1 MNVLAYRPQNPSIL
15 QTFKPYSMSAQKS
28 RAGSMFQFGIIFLL
42 VYMTTQMSFRY
53 FFPDRYGPEKG
64 IETVMLQA
72 TDKTVKGQHHPIL
85 VVKNRSEENLIL
97 EDRCP
102 MPPVKVWKVGEV
114 GNEATNI
121 ELVTDETVLP
131 CIALTSVPAGE
142 SVNIDLGP
150 WKYSL
155 FNEYGNYKVQLPVT
169 EHLEEATAQFSIFEV
184 GVATQLFRTFI
195 TKPLLNGLIFVA
207 SMTPGYNLGVAII
220 LLTIIVKLLLFIPT
234 QHAMEGQRKMQAVQ
248 PKMDAMKAK
257 YKDNPKKMQEE
268 TMKLWKENNVNPM
281 QSCLPMLIQFPIL
294 IGLFF
299 TIRDGSVLALSKH
312 LLYAPYQHLTW
323 DFGTQF
329 LGMDLTMP
337 NITVMPL
344 LLVVMQFYQMKL
356 SFAKNKKKE
365 EKNGKKKKKEAASQQ
380 EMQQKM
386 MMYGLPLMI
395 GFFAIQ
401 FPAAVSLYWAA
412 STVFAVGQQVYVNR
426 KG

>member
-1 MNVLAYRPQNPSIL
+1 
-15 QTFKPYSMSAQKS
+15 MSASKS

-64 IETVMLQA
+64 ISSVMLQA

-85 VVKNRSEENLIL
+85 VVKNRTETDLVL

-102 MPPVKVWKVGEV
+102 MPPVKVWKVGKV
-114 GNEATNI
+114 GNEESKI
-121 ELVTDETVLP
+121 ELTTEETALP
-131 CIALTSVPAGE
+131 CVALTEVKAGE
-142 SVNIDLGP
+142 TAQVDLGP

-155 FNEYGNYKVQLPVT
+155 FNEYGTYEVQLPIA
-169 EHLEEATAQFSIFEV
+169 ENLEQVTAQFSIYEV
-184 GVATQLFRTFI
+184 GVMTQLFRTFI

-220 LLTIIVKLLLFIPT
+220 LLTIIVKLILFMPT

-257 YKDNPKKMQEE
+257 YKDNPKKLQEE
-268 TMKLWKENNVNPM
+268 TMKLWKEHKVNPM

-299 TIRDGSVLALSKH
+299 TIRDGSILALSEH
-312 LLYAPYQHLTW
+312 LLYAPYQNLAW
-323 DFGTQF
+323 DFGTMF
-329 LGMDLTMP
+329 LGMDLKEP
-337 NITVMPL
+337 NVMVMPI
-344 LLVVMQFYQMKL
+344 LLVGMQFYQMKL
-356 SFAKNKKKE
+356 SFAMNKKKE
-365 EKNGKKKKKEAASQQ
+365 EKSGTKKKKETASQQ

-412 STVFAVGQQVYVNR
+412 STVFAIGQQVYVN
-426 KG
+426 KKS

>member
-1 MNVLAYRPQNPSIL
+1 
-15 QTFKPYSMSAQKS
+15 MSASTS

-42 VYMTTQMSFRY
+42 VYLITQMSFRY

-64 IETVMLQA
+64 ISAVMLQA
-72 TDKTVKGQHHPIL
+72 TDKTIKGQHHPIL
-85 VVKNRSEENLIL
+85 TIKNRTETDLVL

-102 MPPVKVWKVGEV
+102 MPPVKVWKVGNV
-114 GNEATNI
+114 GNEESKV
-121 ELVTDETVLP
+121 ELATDETALLCV
-131 CIALTSVPAGE
+131 ALTEVKAGE
-142 SVNIDLGP
+142 TVTIDLGP

-155 FNEYGNYKVQLPVT
+155 FGDFGSYEVQLPVT
-169 EHLEEATAQFSIFEV
+169 ENLEEATAQFSIYKV
-184 GVATQLFRTFI
+184 GVMTQLFRTFI

-207 SMTPGYNLGVAII
+207 SHTPGYNLGVAII
-220 LLTIIVKLLLFIPT
+220 LLTIIVKLMLFMPT

-257 YKDNPKKMQEE
+257 FKDNPKKLQEE
-268 TMKLWKENNVNPM
+268 TMKLWKEHKVNPM

-299 TIRDGSVLALSKH
+299 TIRDGSILALSEH
-312 LLYAPYQHLTW
+312 LLYAPYQNLTW

-329 LGMDLTMP
+329 LGMDLTLP
-337 NITVMPL
+337 NKTVMPI
-344 LLVVMQFYQMKL
+344 LLVAMQFYQMKL
-356 SFAKNKKKE
+356 SFAMNKKKE
-365 EKNGKKKKKEAASQQ
+365 EKSGKKKKKEAASQQ

-412 STVFAVGQQVYVNR
+412 STVFAIGQQVYVNR
-426 KG
+426 KV